1 MNGCDEQ
8 SVRLLGVCSKCL
20 PPNEVIINLNKVFLG
35 CSVMLYEDR
44 SSIQNLLVGELIAQK
59 GAAKLAN
66 QFARQWLEPRN
77 GRATKAKAM
86 LNLIKLV
93 ERMNVPEG
101 VVVKEVGDKS
111 PLIRYWLERLTDN
124 RTDVIL

>member
-1 MNGCDEQ
+1 
-8 SVRLLGVCSKCL
+8 
-20 PPNEVIINLNKVFLG
+20 
-35 CSVMLYEDR
+35 MLYEDR

>member
-1 MNGCDEQ
+1 
-8 SVRLLGVCSKCL
+8 
-20 PPNEVIINLNKVFLG
+20 
-35 CSVMLYEDR
+35 MLYKDR
-44 SSIQNLLVGELIAQK
+44 SSIQKLLVRELIAQE
-59 GAAKLAN
+59 GIAKLAN
-66 QFARQWLEPRN
+66 QFARRWFESRDS
-77 GRATKAKAM
+77 RAIKAQAM
-86 LNLIKLV
+86 LNLIKLI